1 MTGIELPAKLP
12 AMFGGPNTEPEA
24 PLANITAAEY
34 IALLGTSLR
43 TGSIDQQAEAA
54 EKLARIESNI
64 ADDAWIITVCDRL
77 WRPIAAV
84 GDDMMDLSG
93 VDPRNNVPTAA
104 LKVKGSSPLIRTF
117 RKCKKEMVGVIVE
130 TAGLRHAFYVDTFD
144 WEWTEDGWVGTA
156 NLRGIWDILNFM
168 QIWPMWYFPIQ
179 AQPISH
185 AVYIWGLCVVIESMV
200 SECSLRLQSGIWEF
214 VNNALSLNPDIR
226 AWFATLLLNNG
237 NIFQALKT
245 PVYVVRT
252 NPILDTSPLVARTVR
267 MESCGTVI
275 QDITRPYGVDVRV
288 DLWLPG
294 DPQPDAWAGL
304 TQPTYVVSVVDRSQI
319 EGPTKTVLDSVLRT
333 VIDLGGAF
341 GNIFEPLIR
350 QVPGMDGVVDAP
362 GIGINFVPPW
372 AILIAPDEGQKG
384 SVETCKISDHS
395 PKGWQHII
403 GGRSPKWLNDLMNA
417 TFAWMIDSISIIIG
431 FTGIPSDL
439 LSGFLNNAFL
449 AFQLIQLYSRRSE
462 MGPYHPAIEVFH
474 ATQSAPY
481 NIETFFAFI
490 NAFWDSRGYTSAIA
504 TFRNGDVYTYGKD
517 VFRGGLISLAFDNRT
532 QLLTDYVESVTFRI
546 SPTQRDI
553 MVQIGDGK
561 AEESPLMKHQRFIT
575 GLFEAYNVL
584 TLAPQS

>member
-1 MTGIELPAKLP
+1 MTAVDGKPWSL
-12 AMFGGPNTEPEA
+12 
-24 PLANITAAEY
+24 TAAEY
-34 IALLGTSLR
+34 IAMLGTTLHE
-43 TGSIDQQAEAA
+43 GSIPQRAEAA
-54 EKLARIESNI
+54 ERLARIESDI
-64 ADDAWIITVCDRL
+64 RDDAWTVTVCDRL
-77 WRPIAAV
+77 WRQVAAV
-84 GDDMMDLSG
+84 GDDMMSLRG
-93 VDPRNNVPTAA
+93 GDPRNNVPTAS
-104 LKVKGSSPLIRTF
+104 LKLKGSSPLIRTM
-117 RKCKKEMVGVIVE
+117 RKCKKEMVGVLVE
-130 TAGLRHAFYVDTFD
+130 TAGIRLAFYVDTFD

-185 AVYIWGLCVVIESMV
+185 AVYIWGLCTVIESMV
-200 SECSLRLQSGIWEF
+200 SEQALRLQSGIWEF

-226 AWFATLLLNNG
+226 AWFGTLLQSNG

-245 PVYVVRT
+245 PTYVVRT
-252 NPILDTSPLVARTVR
+252 NPILDSSPLVARTVR

-275 QDITRPYGVDVRV
+275 QDITKPYGVDVRV

-304 TQPTYVVSVVDRSQI
+304 TQPTYVVSTVDRSQI
-319 EGPTKTVLDSVLRT
+319 TGPTQTVLDAVLRT
-333 VIDLGGAF
+333 VVDLGGAF
-341 GNIFEPLIR
+341 GNIFYPLIQ
-350 QVPGMDGVVDAP
+350 QVPGMDGVVEAP

-372 AILIAPDEGQKG
+372 AVLIAPEEGKKG
-384 SVETCKISDHS
+384 SVTTCKISDHS
-395 PKGWQHII
+395 PKGWQHIM

-417 TFAWMIDSISIIIG
+417 TFAWIIDSISIIIG

-449 AFQLIQLYSRRSE
+449 AFQLIELYERRSE

-474 ATQSAPY
+474 ATTSAPY

-490 NAFWDSRGYTSAIA
+490 NAFWDSRGYTSAIV

-517 VFRGGLISLAFDNRT
+517 IFRGGLASLAFDNRT
-532 QLLTDYVESVTFRI
+532 QLLTDYVENVMFEI
-546 SPTQRDI
+546 SPTARDI

-561 AEESPLMKHQRFIT
+561 AEESPLMRHQRFLT

>member
-1 MTGIELPAKLP
+1 MT
-12 AMFGGPNTEPEA
+12 TTEA
-24 PLANITAAEY
+24 PWTLSAAEY
-34 IALLGTSLR
+34 IEMLGETLHEGTIAQR
-43 TGSIDQQAEAA
+43 AEAA
-54 EKLARIESNI
+54 EQLARIESDI
-64 ADDAWIITVCDRL
+64 KADSWIVTVCDRL

-84 GDDMMDLSG
+84 GDDMMELTG
-93 VDPRNNVPTAA
+93 GDPRNNVPIVS
-104 LKVKGSSPLIRTF
+104 LKLKGSSPLTRIM

-130 TAGLRHAFYVDTFD
+130 TAGIRLAFYVDTFD
-144 WEWTEDGWVGTA
+144 REWTEDGWVGTA

-185 AVYIWGLCVVIESMV
+185 AVYIWGLCTVIESMV
-200 SECSLRLQSGIWEF
+200 AEQAMRLQSGLWEF

-226 AWFATLLLNNG
+226 AWFGKLFLNNG
-237 NIFQALKT
+237 NIFQTLKT
-245 PVYVVRT
+245 PIYVVRT
-252 NPILDTSPLVARTVR
+252 NPIFDSSPLVARTVR

-275 QDITRPYGVDVRV
+275 QDITKPYGVDVRV

-294 DPQPDAWAGL
+294 DPQPDAWSGL
-304 TQPTYVVSVVDRSQI
+304 TQPTYVVSTVDRSQI

-333 VIDLGGAF
+333 VVDLGGAF
-341 GNIFEPLIR
+341 GNIFYPLIQ
-350 QVPGMDGVVDAP
+350 QVPGMDGVVQAP

-372 AILIAPDEGQKG
+372 AILVAPEEGQKG
-384 SVETCKISDHS
+384 SIETCKITDHS
-395 PKGWQHII
+395 PKGWQHIM

-417 TFAWMIDSISIIIG
+417 TFAWIIDSISIIIG

-449 AFQLIQLYSRRSE
+449 AFQLIELFDRRKD

-474 ATQSAPY
+474 ATTSAPY

-490 NAFWDSRGYTSAIA
+490 NAFWDSRGYTSAIVS
-504 TFRNGDVYTYGKD
+504 FRNGDVYTYGKD
-517 VFRGGLISLAFDNRT
+517 IFRGGLASLAFDDRT
-532 QLLTDYVESVTFRI
+532 QLLTDYVENVTFRI

-553 MVQIGDGK
+553 IVQIGDGK
-561 AEESPLMKHQRFIT
+561 AEEAPLMKHQRFIT
-575 GLFEAYNVL
+575 GLFEAYNAL